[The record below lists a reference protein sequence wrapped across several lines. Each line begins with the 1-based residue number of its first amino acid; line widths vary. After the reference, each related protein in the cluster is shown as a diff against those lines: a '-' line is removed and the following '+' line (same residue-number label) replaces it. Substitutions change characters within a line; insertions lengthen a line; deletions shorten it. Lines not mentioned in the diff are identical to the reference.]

1 MQGGEAAKPMSNA
14 PKSALVTGAAR
25 RIGRA
30 LALDLAAHGWD
41 VAVHYG
47 RSEREAKEVVA
58 AIERQG
64 RRAVALE
71 ADLADREQVA
81 GLVGRASQALG
92 ALDLLV
98 NNAAVFGYD
107 RPGTVHRESWDRHMD
122 INLWAPMALTQAL
135 LEQLP
140 DGAEANV
147 VNLIDQRV
155 WNLTPN
161 YTSYS
166 VSKSALWALTRHL
179 ALALAP
185 RVRVNAIGPG
195 PTLRH
200 ESMSEARFEELCA
213 ALPLGRATIPQ
224 EICAALRF
232 LIDSPAVTG
241 QMIALDGGQHLAW
254 LLPQQTEGAK

>member
-1 MQGGEAAKPMSNA
+1 M
-14 PKSALVTGAAR
+14 
-25 RIGRA
+25 
-30 LALDLAAHGWD
+30 
-41 VAVHYG
+41 
-47 RSEREAKEVVA
+47 EVVA
-58 AIERQG
+58 AIEQQG
-64 RRAVALE
+64 RRAVALQ
-71 ADLADREQVA
+71 ADLVDREQVA
-81 GLVGRASQALG
+81 GLVARAVDALG
-92 ALDLLV
+92 ALGLLV
-98 NNAAVFGYD
+98 NNAAIFGYD

-122 INLWAPMALTQAL
+122 VNLWAPMALTQGL

-179 ALALAP
+179 AVALAP

-200 ESMSEARFEELCA
+200 ESMSKKRFDELCRA
-213 ALPLGRATIPQ
+213 VPLGRATSPA
-224 EICAALRF
+224 EICAAVRF
-232 LIDSPAVTG
+232 LVDSPAVTG

-254 LLPQQTEGAK
+254 LLPRQIEGSN

>member
-1 MQGGEAAKPMSNA
+1 MSNS
-14 PKSALVTGAAR
+14 PNSALVTGAAR

-30 LALDLAAHGWD
+30 LALDLAAHGWN

-47 RSEREAKEVVA
+47 RSERDALEVVS
-58 AIERQG
+58 AIRRQG
-64 RRAVALE
+64 RQAVALK

-81 GLVGRASQALG
+81 GLLARASDSLRP
-92 ALDLLV
+92 LRLLV

-107 RPGTVHRESWDRHMD
+107 RPGTVNRQSWDRHMD
-122 INLWAPMALTQAL
+122 INLWTPMALTQGL

-166 VSKSALWALTRHL
+166 ISKAALWALTRHL

-200 ESMSEARFEELCA
+200 ESMSEERFDELCRA
-213 ALPLGRATIPQ
+213 VPLGRCTSPE
-224 EICAALRF
+224 EICAAVRF
-232 LIDSPAVTG
+232 LIDTPAVTG
-241 QMIALDGGQHLAW
+241 QMIVLDGGQHLGW
-254 LLPQQTEGAK
+254 LLPRQIEGAK

>member
-1 MQGGEAAKPMSNA
+1 MSNS
-14 PKSALVTGAAR
+14 PSSALVTGAAR

-47 RSEREAKEVVA
+47 RSERDALEVA
-58 AIERQG
+58 GAIRRQG

-71 ADLADREQVA
+71 ADLADQEQVA
-81 GLVGRASQALG
+81 GLIPRASEALG
-92 ALDLLV
+92 PLRLLV
-98 NNAAVFGYD
+98 NNAAVFGFD
-107 RPGTVHRESWDRHMD
+107 RPGTVNRQSWDRHMD
-122 INLWAPMALTQAL
+122 INLWAPMALTQGV

-155 WNLTPN
+155 LNLTPN

-166 VSKSALWALTRHL
+166 VSKAGLWALTRHL
-179 ALALAP
+179 AVALAP
-185 RVRVNAIGPG
+185 HVRVNAIGPG

-200 ESMSEARFEELCA
+200 ESMSEERFDELCR
-213 ALPLGRATIPQ
+213 ALPRGRGTSPE
-224 EICAALRF
+224 EICAAVRF
-232 LIDSPAVTG
+232 LVDTPAVTG
-241 QMIALDGGQHLAW
+241 QMIALDGGQHLGW
-254 LLPQQTEGAK
+254 LLPRQIGGAN

>member
-1 MQGGEAAKPMSNA
+1 MSDS
-14 PKSALVTGAAR
+14 PSSALVTGAAR

-47 RSEREAKEVVA
+47 RSERDALEVVA
-58 AIERQG
+58 AIQRHG
-64 RRAVALE
+64 RRAVALR
-71 ADLADREQVA
+71 ADLGDQEQVA
-81 GLVGRASQALG
+81 GLIARASEGLG
-92 ALDLLV
+92 ALGLLV

-107 RPGTVHRESWDRHMD
+107 RPGTVSRRSWDRHIE
-122 INLWAPMALTQAL
+122 INLWAPMALTQGL
-135 LEQLP
+135 LKQLP

-166 VSKSALWALTRHL
+166 ISKAGLWALTQHL
-179 ALALAP
+179 AVALAP
-185 RVRVNAIGPG
+185 RVRVNAVGPG

-200 ESMSEARFEELCA
+200 ESMSEERFDELCR
-213 ALPLGRATIPQ
+213 ALPLGRGTSPE
-224 EICAALRF
+224 EICAAVRF
-232 LIDSPAVTG
+232 LVDTPAVTG
-241 QMIALDGGQHLAW
+241 QMIALDGGQHLGW
-254 LLPQQTEGAK
+254 LLPRQIDGAK